1 MEWLILIDILQIIG
15 IIWLIYWGYT
25 QWYEYLETQ
34 KSIAN
39 SLERICSYKLR
50 ELSKNPEAKPY
61 SDRIDI

>member
-15 IIWLIYWGYT
+15 IIWLIIWCYI
-25 QWYEYLETQ
+25 QWHEYLDTQ

-39 SLERICSYKLR
+39 SLERMCSYKLR